1 MATLEQKIAA
11 ERKARELLE
20 KGGLAQPDS
29 VEYGYTCIR
38 LFFNEPKLCMIV
50 QIDEPPEG
58 WVFAED
64 MDEESRAALPVDPD
78 PDDLGY

>member
-11 ERKARELLE
+11 EQKARQMLE
-20 KGGLAQPDS
+20 EGGLAQPDA

-38 LFFNEPKLCMIV
+38 LIFNEPKLCLVV

-64 MDEESRAALPVDPD
+64 LDEESCAALLREDID
-78 PDDLGY
+78 ELGY